1 MFIGE
6 DRRFV
11 MYPCSNNELLNFVV
25 IHPSSESEASDG
37 KWSILKQT
45 LRTLKSDWLTDNPEW
60 NAGGSKEN
68 LGKIFKDFGPRIAAL
83 ISHVDDK
90 SLKLWSLLDME
101 VLPTWVSGRLALM
114 GDAAHPFL
122 PRK

>member
-1 MFIGE
+1 MVSG
-6 DRRFV
+6 
-11 MYPCSNNELLNFVV
+11 
-25 IHPSSESEASDG
+25 PS
-37 KWSILKQT
+37 KQMLWTLTSI
-45 LRTLKSDWLTDNPEW
+45 WLTDDLEW

-83 ISHVDDK
+83 ISHVDDR

-101 VLPTWVSGRLALM
+101 VLPTWVNGRLALM